1 MNLFTRIAAVLALAA
16 SATFVSAQ
24 SMNDSAMMKDLPV
37 LTGAM
42 ANQMGAAVAK
52 GNFYALEAPTQGTVT
67 VYKHT
72 DGTQVLV
79 LSNFKTEVGPD
90 LQLWLS
96 AATPKKGDGANLQK
110 TKYVAVGLFKK
121 AFDGNFEVKLPKG
134 TDLAQYKSVLVWC
147 EQVKTPFGA
156 ALLK

>member
-1 MNLFTRIAAVLALAA
+1 MKALIRILAPLTLALAA
-16 SATFVSAQ
+16 IASAQ
-24 SMNDSAMMKDLPV
+24 SMSDSAMMNNLPV
-37 LTGAM
+37 LVGAM
-42 ANQMGAAVAK
+42 AQQMGTAVAK
-52 GNFYALEAPTQGTVT
+52 GSFYTLEAPTKGTVT
-67 VYKHT
+67 IYKHA

-79 LSNFKTEVGPD
+79 LNNFKTEVGPD

-134 TDLAQYKSVLVWC
+134 LDLSHYKSVLLWC